1 MFFIE
6 KKPFFAI
13 PITHYNMEMALA
25 VNLAIDELKPDCIAV
40 EFAETMQLQLLHAAS
55 RLPDTSVVIAEN
67 LAQKPIYYM
76 CEPCDA
82 GFEALRSALEKNIPA
97 FCIDLD
103 VSDYPQ
109 NHEPIPDSYAITRI
123 GLKKYYE
130 AYKNIALT
138 TTLVKSPLDKR
149 RELYMA
155 KRLKELTFSF
165 ERILFIGGMAH
176 VENVLKLTEQNAFP
190 DLKHTSRNKI
200 TLAALTSKANMEV
213 MAECGYITSHY
224 EKCRQEHF
232 NDLAE
237 VDRQKLIL
245 QLFKEAAINYTQ
257 TTGNAFPGYYLRNL
271 MKFLRNYALT
281 YDRLMPDLY
290 QIITAAKLNVDSNF
304 AYEVWLLATSYE
316 FRKNI
321 DGLEEL
327 DLSIEDL
334 WGKSK
339 IVRFNLKQK
348 SRKNS
353 FQERLS
359 KANSKYHFKPGMFS
373 ICSYPKED
381 LIIERFGNH
390 LKKKGTELLR
400 EESAK
405 SVKFNSSLED
415 GIDTRE
421 TIRHWHE
428 KTLYVKV
435 KTKPQGEVGSVVV
448 IFDED
453 LPDETPVAP
462 EFKEK
467 YPWTTSWLGEHS
479 QESDMA
485 FYATRLGENVIGPGI
500 SRCEYGGFM
509 MSYPP
514 RRLRDIWSDPDYDEC
529 QTKAEKLLLAAIDYA
544 VKPLIVYVA
553 AKPPRSIIKSFARR
567 FGKKIIYL
575 PVGQFS
581 PQTLNKLRIFH
592 VLDGHD
598 RRVKADD
605 YIF

>member
-1 MFFIE
+1 MFYLE
-6 KKPFFAI
+6 KKPFFAL
-13 PITHYNMEMALA
+13 PITHYNMEMALQ
-25 VNLAIDELKPDCIAV
+25 VKLLIEELKPDCIAV

-55 RLPDTSVVIAEN
+55 RLPDTSVIIAETSN
-67 LAQKPIYYM
+67 QKPIYYM

-82 GFEALRSALEKNIPA
+82 GFEALRTAIEKNIPA

-103 VSDYPQ
+103 VSDYPDV
-109 NHEPIPDSYAITRI
+109 HEPLPDSYAITRI

-130 AYKNIALT
+130 AYKDIALRQN
-138 TTLVKSPLDKR
+138 LNLSPLDKD

-155 KRLKELTFSF
+155 KRLKELSYSYD
-165 ERILFIGGMAH
+165 RILFIGGMAH
-176 VENVLKLTEQNAFP
+176 VENVLKLTDQNAYP
-190 DLKHTSRNKI
+190 HLNHCKRNSI
-200 TLAALTSKANMEV
+200 TLAALTEKSNMEV
-213 MAECGYITSHY
+213 MAECGYISSQY
-224 EKCRQEHF
+224 EKSRQENF
-232 NDLAE
+232 KDLE
-237 VDRQKLIL
+237 QVDRQKLIL
-245 QLFKEAAINYTQ
+245 QLFKQASLQYIKN
-257 TTGNAFPGYYLRNL
+257 TGNAFPGYHLRNL
-271 MKFLRNYALT
+271 MKFLRNYSLL
-281 YDRLMPDLY
+281 YERLMPDLY

-304 AYEVWLLATSYE
+304 AYEVWAIATSYE
-316 FRKNI
+316 YRKNI
-321 DGLEEL
+321 DSLEEI

-353 FQERLS
+353 FFERQA
-359 KANSKYHFKPGMFS
+359 KNQSKYHFKPGMFS

-390 LKKKGTELLR
+390 LKKKGAELLR

-405 SVKFNSSLED
+405 SIKFTTSIED

-428 KTLYVKV
+428 RKIYVKV
-435 KTKPQGEVGSVVV
+435 KAKPQGEVGSVVV

-453 LPDETPVAP
+453 AQNESRLEQD
-462 EFKEK
+462 FKEK
-467 YPWTTSWLGEHS
+467 FPWTTTWLGEHS

-514 RRLRDIWSDPDYDEC
+514 RRLRDIWSDPDYEEC

-567 FGKKIIYL
+567 FGKKIVYL

-581 PQTLNKLRIFH
+581 SVTLNKLRIFH

-598 RRVKADD
+598 KRLHADD
-605 YIF
+605 YIY